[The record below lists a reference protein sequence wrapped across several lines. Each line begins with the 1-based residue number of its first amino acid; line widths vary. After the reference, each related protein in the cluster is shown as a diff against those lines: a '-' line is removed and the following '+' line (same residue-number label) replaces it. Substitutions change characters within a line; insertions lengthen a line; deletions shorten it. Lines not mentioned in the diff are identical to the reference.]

1 MKKERTNKLSCEK
14 ARSVCTVQALAKLGH
29 FPTRQTEKEAWFLSP
44 FRSETQ
50 ASFKVSLTL
59 NRWYDHGAGIGGNVI
74 DLVCL
79 IKQCPVKKALMFLGN
94 ETLFF
99 SFQQRPS
106 SKKGPGIEVMDVRPI
121 THPALIGYLRSR
133 KIKPAV
139 ARLYAE
145 EVHFRLKGKNYFAIG
160 LKNISSGYELR
171 NKFFK
176 GSVSP
181 KDITFVKNQCTNLVV
196 CEGMFDLL
204 TLASHC
210 RNLSKGADI
219 LVLNSVAFVKKVP
232 GYLKDY
238 EHVELYLDRDSAG
251 KKATEF
257 LLASHSKAV
266 DRSVLYSGFKDINAW
281 WTGKPDG

>member
-14 ARSVCTVQALAKLGH
+14 ARSICTVQALAKLGH
-29 FPTRQTEKEAWFLSP
+29 FPTRKSEKEAWFLSP
-44 FRSETQ
+44 FRSETE

-79 IKQCPVKKALMFLGN
+79 IKRCSVKEALLVLDNGA
-94 ETLFF
+94 LSF
-99 SFQQRPS
+99 SFQQQPLSR
-106 SKKGPGIEVMDVRPI
+106 KEPGIEVTEVKPI
-121 THPALIGYLRSR
+121 RHPALLAYLRSR
-133 KIKPAV
+133 KIKPTV

-145 EVHFRLKGKNYFAIG
+145 EVHFRLKGKHYFAIG
-160 LKNISSGYELR
+160 LENISGGYELR

-181 KDITFVKNQCTNLVV
+181 KDITLLMNQCTNLVV

-238 EHVELYLDRDSAG
+238 KHVELYLDRDGAG
-251 KKATEF
+251 KKATQF
-257 LLASHSKAV
+257 LLTAHSKAL
-266 DRSVLYSGFKDINAW
+266 DRSGMYEGYKDINEW
-281 WTGKPDG
+281 WTKNTDG

>member
-14 ARSVCTVQALAKLGH
+14 ARSVCTVQALAKPGH

-79 IKQCPVKKALMFLGN
+79 IKQCSVKEALMFLDN

-99 SFQQRPS
+99 SFQQQPR
-106 SKKGPGIEVMDVRPI
+106 SKKGPGIEVMDVKPI
-121 THPALIGYLRSR
+121 THPALLAYLMSR
-133 KIKPAV
+133 KIRPAV
-139 ARLYAE
+139 ARLYCK
-145 EVHFRLKGKNYFAIG
+145 EVHFRLNGKNYFAIG
-160 LKNISSGYELR
+160 LENISGGHELR

-176 GSVSP
+176 GSISP
-181 KDITFVKNQCTNLVV
+181 KDITFLRNQCPNLIV

-204 TLASHC
+204 SLASHC
-210 RNLSKGADI
+210 PTLSKGADF
-219 LVLNSVAFVKKVP
+219 LVLNSVAFIKRVP
-232 GYLKDY
+232 DY
-238 EHVELYLDRDSAG
+238 FKNYSTVELYLDRDSAG
-251 KKATEF
+251 KKATDF